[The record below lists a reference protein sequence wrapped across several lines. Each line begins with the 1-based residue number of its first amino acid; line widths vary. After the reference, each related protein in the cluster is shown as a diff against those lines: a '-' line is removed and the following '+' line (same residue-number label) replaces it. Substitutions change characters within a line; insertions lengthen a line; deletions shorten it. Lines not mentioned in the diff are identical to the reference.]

1 MKQAQAQHFIPV
13 GHLARFSV
21 DPIAVPL
28 RRRALHLYDKR
39 SGSFRTAKAEKVAFE
54 NDLYTTRTPDVG
66 GIQPVPDQLL
76 RAVLDPANKDSDI
89 EGWKAD
95 IEGRGLAAMRAIE
108 SWEVGLRELT
118 EEERAPLLV
127 YVGLLLAQHPTMMSA
142 RRDAISAKLWAATR
156 RYPSASPELRAV
168 WEEMARGMGIMAMLP
183 DAYAAA
189 FELNYLAWK
198 VIRWPGPAGLILGD
212 VGVAA
217 WYPGEPFD
225 VGDLWTA
232 DAKFLLPINPTTLV
246 VLSGFASGVCMVE
259 NRSGT
264 DAKREIDAI
273 NFASWARSRSE
284 VYAARR
290 RNLDR
295 ALVSL
300 GPLDPRADHS
310 AQLHVRASVLPDF
323 HVDPHGVVRI
333 IERFESG
340 GDDVQKRFE
349 ARLKSP
355 SNSGATSQRPVAK

>member
-1 MKQAQAQHFIPV
+1 VKRAQAQHFIPV

-21 DPIAVPL
+21 DPLVVPL
-28 RRRALHLYDKR
+28 RRRVLHLYDKR
-39 SGSFRTAKAEKVAFE
+39 SGSFRRAKAEKVAFE

-66 GIQPVPDQLL
+66 GIQPVPDQLV

-95 IEGRGLAAMRAIE
+95 IEESGLAAMRAIE
-108 SWEVGLRELT
+108 SWEVGPRELT
-118 EEERAPLLV
+118 EEERAPLLA

-142 RRDAISAKLWAATR
+142 RRDAISARFWAATR
-156 RYPSASPELRAV
+156 RNPSASPALRTV

-183 DAYAAA
+183 DAFAAA

-198 VIRWPGPAGLILGD
+198 VIRWSGPSGLILGD

-217 WYPGEPFD
+217 WYPGEPLD

-232 DAKFLLPINPTTLV
+232 DAKFLLPINPSTLV
-246 VLSGFASGVCMVE
+246 VISGFAPGVCMVE
-259 NRSGT
+259 ERSGT
-264 DAKREIDAI
+264 DAEREIGVM

-290 RNLDR
+290 GDLDR

-300 GPLDPRADHS
+300 GPLDPRTDHS
-310 AQLHVRASVLPDF
+310 TQLHVRASVLPDF
-323 HVDPHGVVRI
+323 NVDADGDVKI
-333 IERFESG
+333 IQRNESA

-349 ARLKSP
+349 ARLKSADYG
-355 SNSGATSQRPVAK
+355 SARSQGPVVM